1 MKITKSKL
9 RQIIKE
15 ELEAIQEETPE
26 QLAGEL
32 SYIKKKLFWG
42 PGVHLMIKKAK
53 NVLKKV
59 YGMDDDLVHAR
70 DALDALNSIPEKLL
84 VVPLG
89 PPRRLPPEQQAQYTA
104 TRTAL
109 SNFLR
114 GVNDDGEVTGKNI
127 FNAVKTG
134 IDLTIKAISEKAG
147 IDSKPFLFPR

>member
-1 MKITKSKL
+1 MKITKSQLK
-9 RQIIKE
+9 QIIKE

-26 QLAGEL
+26 QLVGEL
-32 SYIKKKLFWG
+32 RTTLRQLRMG
-42 PGVHLMIKKAK
+42 PGVHLMIEKAK

-70 DALDALNSIPEKLL
+70 DALDALNSIPEELL
-84 VVPLG
+84 VDLSHLS
-89 PPRRLPPEQQAQYTA
+89 RRDPERNQI
-104 TRTAL
+104 RTAL

-127 FNAVKTG
+127 LNAVKAG